1 MSDVILVKSDFDR
14 FSEWEDEFRK
24 HDIQAIPWD
33 DMAQHCETVKY
44 ALVWQPEP
52 GALASLP
59 NLEVIFSVGAG
70 VDHLK
75 GEGLVPAGIP
85 VVRMVE
91 DSLTAGMVEYI
102 VYNVLRFHREMPV
115 YERDQANQIWKPRVQ
130 QSAWGRTAGI
140 LGLGVLGSAAAAA
153 LRRLKFNVI
162 GWSRTEK
169 QVRGVT
175 SYVGQNQLGI
185 FLQKTEFLV
194 ILLPL
199 TDATHGIVNQ
209 TLLQQLPRG
218 AFVINAGRGPLV
230 RDQDLLAALDQ
241 GQVAAAALDVFNQE
255 PLPPQSPYWKHPA
268 VTITPHVAS
277 ITLPVTSAHHVAD
290 NIQRHREGKPL
301 THLADLS
308 RGY

>member
-1 MSDVILVKSDFDR
+1 MSNVILVKSDFDR
-14 FSEWEDEFRK
+14 FSEWADEFRK
-24 HDIQAIPWD
+24 HDILAVPWD
-33 DMAQHCETVKY
+33 DMARHRETVKY

-59 NLEVIFSVGAG
+59 NLEVIFSVAAG
-70 VDHLK
+70 IDHLK

-115 YERDQANQIWKPRVQ
+115 YERDQTNRIWKPRVQ
-130 QSAWGRTAGI
+130 QSAWDRTAGI
-140 LGLGVLGSAAAAA
+140 LGLGVLGSAAAVA
-153 LRRLKFNVI
+153 LHRLQFNVI
-162 GWSRTEK
+162 GWSRNPK
-169 QVRGVT
+169 QVPEVT
-175 SYVGQNQLGI
+175 SYFGQDQLEP
-185 FLQKTEFLV
+185 FLEQTEFLV

-199 TDATHGIVNQ
+199 TEDTGGIVNRDF
-209 TLLQQLPRG
+209 LNKLPRG
-218 AFVINAGRGPLV
+218 AYVINAGRGPLV
-230 RDQDLLAALDQ
+230 VDEDLLAALDQ
-241 GQVAAAALDVFNQE
+241 GQIAGAALDVFNQE
-255 PLPPQSPYWKHPA
+255 PLPTESPYWKHPA

-277 ITLPVTSAHHVAD
+277 ITLPATSTRHVAD